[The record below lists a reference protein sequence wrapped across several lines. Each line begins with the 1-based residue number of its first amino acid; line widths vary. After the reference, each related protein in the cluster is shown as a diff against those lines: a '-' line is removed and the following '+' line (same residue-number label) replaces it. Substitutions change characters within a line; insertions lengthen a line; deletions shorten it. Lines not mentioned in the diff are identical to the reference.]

1 MTDVFYCGF
10 LFPEDNNFAFGRW
23 EIIQTEA
30 NDAADVLNTAF
41 SYIDKLVFVAT
52 DTEGHGAFNGVFA
65 VSRTDSFHKMFFSV
79 VI

>member
-30 NDAADVLNTAF
+30 NDAADVLNTA
-41 SYIDKLVFVAT
+41 I
-52 DTEGHGAFNGVFA
+52 
-65 VSRTDSFHKMFFSV
+65 
-79 VI
+79 